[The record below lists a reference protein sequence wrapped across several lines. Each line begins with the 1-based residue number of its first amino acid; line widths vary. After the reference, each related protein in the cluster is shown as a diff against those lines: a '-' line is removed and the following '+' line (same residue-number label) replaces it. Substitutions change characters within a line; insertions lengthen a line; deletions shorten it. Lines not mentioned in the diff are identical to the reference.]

1 MKFKNCKYD
10 HLQLAERFL
19 LAAEKLMPQAKE
31 EIDMTAG
38 YLPVNR
44 DQAYAEHF
52 GFDSGLDFLRFAIHE
67 SDIWMHNSVTFYE
80 VGDKRINPHSV
91 GAIIERYLIVA
102 KNLMEIKS

>member
-31 EIDMTAG
+31 EIDMAAG

-52 GFDSGLDFLRFAIHE
+52 GFDTGESFLRFIIHNDTIWGYG
-67 SDIWMHNSVTFYE
+67 DIT
-80 VGDKRINPHSV
+80 KRYIEMKGINQNSV
-91 GAIIERYLIVA
+91 GAIIRLYLIAA
-102 KNLMEIKS
+102 KNLMEIKE

>member
-31 EIDMTAG
+31 EINMAAG

-44 DQAYAEHF
+44 DQAFAEHF

-67 SDIWMHNSVTFYE
+67 SDIWQHGSINNY
-80 VGDKRINPHSV
+80 VGREYQINPYSV
-91 GAIIERYLIVA
+91 GAIIQRYLTVA

>member
-52 GFDSGLDFLRFAIHE
+52 GFDTGESFLKWVIHE
-67 SDIWMHNSVTFYE
+67 DGIWRHYVYLADIRRHE
-80 VGDKRINPHSV
+80 INPHSV